1 VPILSA
7 EKQIN
12 LNLIDLND
20 NAPIIRNVKQLE
32 SIIIFESQETIK
44 PFIHVDAYD
53 IDEGANAFI
62 GYEIINEK
70 THLVNNIE
78 TKTNYV
84 GVDKNGNLFLQANV
98 DYEKERWIDL
108 VLVLFGNTVGLL
120 TTKQNIRINILNV
133 NDNPPKFAQI
143 PSQDN
148 NHCQLQIDEG
158 SWTRGAFF
166 YQFKATDADDLNGTF
181 EYLLSELSTI
191 NKTAESL
198 KQANK
203 ILDTGLFQLDSSGKL
218 SLSSMYELD
227 REAIDNFKLLIVL
240 KDEPMNGV
248 QLETQLECFI
258 QVMDINDNAPS
269 FLPEQL
275 EKNNTEIK
283 VFPLMN
289 EISAIN
295 WFAATDPDL
304 GLNSSVEYSLQVNH
318 NNDEFSNL
326 FEIDSSGYLLINA
339 QSLTKSNSL
348 DLNDVYN
355 LVITAKDLG
364 KPTQLSSHLNIN
376 IKIDEKYFS
385 LSQISIDKLDLDGP
399 NIVRLDENPAVNKF
413 VAKINAANS
422 FMQQA
427 NKTNRY
433 VDLRF
438 KLITANETFQ
448 IDEKTGVV
456 SIVNNS
462 LIDYEVNKD
471 FVLNVE
477 AIESVGMS
485 SDNKTRTGH
494 LNMLVK
500 VLNLNDNPPVFNRL
514 SYEFSCE
521 ENIKK
526 IPLEMFVGTNNQFIQ
541 ITDRDLNQMD
551 LMPAPN
557 QLNPIQ
563 VRINGPDANLFRLI
577 QLNKESIY
585 KLEALN
591 SFDYEK
597 KNKYEMEIDL
607 WDGNFRASALLLVN
621 IIDVNDFAPKFEQT
635 KYEFNLNEN
644 SPRNTFIGRIRAIDL
659 DGSEK
664 MNTVNYKILNVK
676 VEQGPLV
683 LNSKEWQTA
692 MINSNDDLFV
702 LNKETGELSVTGNS
716 RNYRL
721 LDRELI
727 LYFDLTVVAYNPAD
741 ERNQNR

>member
-1 VPILSA
+1 M
-7 EKQIN
+7 
-12 LNLIDLND
+12 ND
-20 NAPIIRNVKQLE
+20 
-32 SIIIFESQETIK
+32 
-44 PFIHVDAYD
+44 
-53 IDEGANAFI
+53 
-62 GYEIINEK
+62 
-70 THLVNNIE
+70 
-78 TKTNYV
+78 
-84 GVDKNGNLFLQANV
+84 
-98 DYEKERWIDL
+98 
-108 VLVLFGNTVGLL
+108 
-120 TTKQNIRINILNV
+120 
-133 NDNPPKFAQI
+133 
-143 PSQDN
+143 
-148 NHCQLQIDEG
+148 
-158 SWTRGAFF
+158 
-166 YQFKATDADDLNGTF
+166 
-181 EYLLSELSTI
+181 
-191 NKTAESL
+191 
-198 KQANK
+198 
-203 ILDTGLFQLDSSGKL
+203 
-218 SLSSMYELD
+218 
-227 REAIDNFKLLIVL
+227 
-240 KDEPMNGV
+240 V
-248 QLETQLECFI
+248 QLETRLECFI
-258 QVMDINDNAPS
+258 QVMDMNDNAPS

-304 GLNSSVEYSLQVNH
+304 GLNSTIKYTIQVNH
-318 NNDEFSNL
+318 NDDEFSNL
-326 FEIDSSGYLLINA
+326 FEIDASGYLLINA
-339 QSLTKSNSL
+339 QSLTKTNSL

-355 LVITAKDLG
+355 LIITAKDMG
-364 KPTQLSSHLNIN
+364 KPMQLSSHLNIN

-385 LSQISIDKLDLDGP
+385 LSQISIDKLELDGP
-399 NIVRLDENPAVNKF
+399 NIVRLEENPVANKF
-413 VAKINAANS
+413 VAKINAVNS

-438 KLITANETFQ
+438 KLLTTNETFQ

-456 SIVNNS
+456 SVLNSS
-462 LIDYEVNKD
+462 LIDYESNKD

-514 SYEFSCE
+514 AYEFSCE
-521 ENIKK
+521 ENIRK
-526 IPLEMFVGTNNQFIQ
+526 IPLEMFAGTNNQFIQ
-541 ITDRDLNQMD
+541 ITDSDLNQLD
-551 LMPAPN
+551 PMPASN
-557 QLNPIQ
+557 KLNPIQ
-563 VRINGPDANLFRLI
+563 VRINGPDANLFRLV

-591 SFDYEK
+591 AFDYEK

-607 WDGNFRASALLLVN
+607 WDGNFKASAPLLVN

-635 KYEFNLNEN
+635 KYEFKLNEN
-644 SPRNTFIGRIRAIDL
+644 SPKNTFIGRIKAIDL

-664 MNTVNYKILNVK
+664 MNTVSYKILNVK
-676 VEQGPLV
+676 IEQGPLM

-702 LNKETGELSVTGNS
+702 LNKQTGEQTITGNN

-727 LYFDLTVVAYNPAD
+727 LYFDLTVVAYNSAD
-741 ERNQNR
+741 ERNTIR